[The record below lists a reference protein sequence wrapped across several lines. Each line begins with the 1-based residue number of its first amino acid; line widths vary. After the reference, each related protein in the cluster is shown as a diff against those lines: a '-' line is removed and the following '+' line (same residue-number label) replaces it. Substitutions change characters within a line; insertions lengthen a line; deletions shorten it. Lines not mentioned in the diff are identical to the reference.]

1 MSKISDIVDGLSG
14 HDATRLKEFGGLVQD
29 LRTSILFEDS
39 KSEYG
44 ECFAQQHFLAAL
56 ASLEQAH
63 RQFKLAHLFAIREQ
77 DGRDMVYASYGHA
90 KK

>member
-1 MSKISDIVDGLSG
+1 MSD
-14 HDATRLKEFGGLVQD
+14 HDATRLKEFAGLVED
-29 LRTSILFEDS
+29 LRVSILFDGND
-39 KSEYG
+39 SEYG
-44 ECFAQQHFLAAL
+44 ECFAQQHYLAAL